1 MDAVGK
7 KSKPLR
13 GGSTVMEASGSD
25 RWQET
30 WLDLGYCGESQERQR
45 NVD

>member
-1 MDAVGK
+1 MDAAGK

-13 GGSTVMEASGSD
+13 GGSTEMEAPGSD
-25 RWQET
+25 RWQEM
-30 WLDLGYCGESQERQR
+30 WPDLGYCGKNQERQR